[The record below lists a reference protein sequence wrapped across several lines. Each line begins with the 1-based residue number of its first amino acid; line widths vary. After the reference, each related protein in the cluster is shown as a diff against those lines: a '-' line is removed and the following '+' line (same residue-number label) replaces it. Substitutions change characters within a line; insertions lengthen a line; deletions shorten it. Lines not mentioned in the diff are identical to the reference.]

1 MGTLRNFKRFQF
13 QPFQSRIGDLQV
25 RNFWMDEGTPKS
37 FTGTDKSNFSH
48 FEIVKWQPN
57 PYYGK
62 YDEYITNGYVESFGG
77 DYLQKPGHSIDI
89 NFFKSPEN
97 CYALAYWINMDHDE
111 MSPDLQFVGN
121 RPVRLN
127 KEEQQAFMELAE
139 LGQAH
144 IEKELEEFYN
154 DETDTI

>member
-1 MGTLRNFKRFQF
+1 MGTLTNFKRFQF

-25 RNFWMDEGTPKS
+25 RNFWMDGGTPKP
-37 FTGTDKSNFSH
+37 FTGTDKPKFSH
-48 FEIVKWQPN
+48 FEIVKWEPN
-57 PYYGK
+57 HYYGK
-62 YDEYITNGYVESFGG
+62 YDEYINNGYVESFGG
-77 DYLQKPGHSIDI
+77 GYLQKPGHSIDI

-97 CYALAYWINMDHDE
+97 CYTLAYWVDMDHDE
-111 MSPDLQFVGN
+111 LSPDLKFVGN
-121 RPVRLN
+121 RPVKLS
-127 KEEQQAFMELAE
+127 KEEQQVFMQLAE